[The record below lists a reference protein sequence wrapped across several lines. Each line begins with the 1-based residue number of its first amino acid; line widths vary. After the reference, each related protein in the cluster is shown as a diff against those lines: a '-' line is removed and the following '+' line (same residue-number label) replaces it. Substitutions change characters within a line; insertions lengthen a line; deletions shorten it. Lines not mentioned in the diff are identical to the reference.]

1 MEGRQQEGV
10 ACERKPLACTAVRD
24 SELRAGLLS
33 NVAKKLPS
41 AQTTRAFGVA
51 RFPPFH
57 PSRNEPFTG
66 FLVSVSG
73 VPCLVHFATVC
84 GRGGCRLLNSGV
96 TVVKLHSFR
105 HLSLRGLAIRVVS
118 SVKAAIHNALVECQ
132 GRCGISSFH
141 LDATPVRSHVADG
154 RGLSKG
160 GPAVGMYRECMKIA
174 KR

>member
-1 MEGRQQEGV
+1 MEGRQQEGA

-41 AQTTRAFGVA
+41 AQTTRAFSVA

-73 VPCLVHFATVC
+73 APCFGA
-84 GRGGCRLLNSGV
+84 
-96 TVVKLHSFR
+96 FR
-105 HLSLRGLAIRVVS
+105 DCVRPRELSLVEFRRDRCQIALFSTLVS
-118 SVKAAIHNALVECQ
+118 SGSRDPGCFLVKAVIHNALVECQ

-154 RGLSKG
+154 RGLSEG
-160 GPAVGMYRECMKIA
+160 GPAVGKYRECMKVA